1 MEDGYNNNYQFDLQ
15 WKSGQTSTR
24 RSFFKFI
31 LKTLCYQ
38 VVNIL
43 RIWTS
48 FRHELAKSNARL
60 NFLIACRQEDLIPS
74 HITNAK
80 KRPFSFHSESSQQSY
95 SLSLKT
101 HAKKLLKFEINDLFV
116 HITHCKKSLNALSVV
131 MDNLNLDS
139 TIFNKF
145 REFTEIKSFKI
156 HLNITRRLE
165 KKFHSLRKKECIMHC
180 HTLQGSG
187 QKCAGNYSE

>member
-60 NFLIACRQEDLIPS
+60 NFLIACRQDLIPS
-74 HITNAK
+74 HITNAQ
-80 KRPFSFHSESSQQSY
+80 KRLFCFHSKSSQQSY
-95 SLSLKT
+95 SESLKT
-101 HAKKLLKFEINDLFV
+101 HAKKLLKFEMNDLFV
-116 HITHCKKSLNALSVV
+116 HLTHCKKRLNALSVV

-139 TIFNKF
+139 RILNKF
-145 REFTEIKSFKI
+145 REFTEIKSLKG
-156 HLNITRRLE
+156 
-165 KKFHSLRKKECIMHC
+165 
-180 HTLQGSG
+180 GS
-187 QKCAGNYSE
+187 